1 MLFRSYRAMQALER
15 LQKSLGKE
23 PPASQIAKEI
33 EVPEATVVMAME
45 SVVEPV
51 SLYEPVYS
59 EGGDT
64 LYVMDQV
71 SDSTGEESWISSIQ
85 FRDTMKKLSPRE
97 KKIMSLRYLAGKTQM
112 EVAKTIGISQAQV
125 SRLEKNALCRL
136 KQQM

>member
-1 MLFRSYRAMQALER
+1 MQAREN

-23 PPASQIAKEI
+23 PATAQIAKEI
-33 EVPEATVVMAME
+33 AVPESTVVMAME

-59 EGGDT
+59 EGGDA

-71 SDSTGEESWISSIQ
+71 SDSIGEESWISSIQ

-112 EVAKTIGISQAQV
+112 EVAKAIGISQAQV